1 MEFLEGTYHK
11 VFLFSAQI
19 YTFPDFLRPPIHS
32 IMTYNLYESLGDTKT
47 PLAYSLLFT
56 GLNAILDPIFIFSLK
71 FGASGAAAGTAL
83 AQYIALIPLLYS
95 LHKRTKIDIVGQLP
109 LLRKTLKEYVEA
121 GSFVLIR
128 TVGKVLAYSV
138 CAREAA
144 LLGAVAA
151 ATYNLTFQLGFA
163 TTQICESVAVAVQT
177 LLAREISIVDT
188 EKPLSRAYSV
198 KHLIR
203 HSTAVG
209 GAVAFFLSLATYLQ
223 QDRVLLGLTNSAS
236 VLECAKSIFPAVLLT
251 QVLKGLAY
259 PVNGIIMGGL
269 DWKFT
274 VLAMWAANAVC
285 VGLLR
290 FGGVVT
296 LNKVWYALAAFM
308 GTQVFTGVLRVQSR
322 TGIWKVL
329 NNNKK

>member
-11 VFLFSAQI
+11 VFLFSVQI
-19 YTFPDFLRPPIHS
+19 YTFPDFLRPLIHS

-209 GAVAFFLSLATYLQ
+209 GAVAFFLSLATYYRLFS
-223 QDRVLLGLTNSAS
+223 DGFDFCVFST
-236 VLECAKSIFPAVLLT
+236 T
-251 QVLKGLAY
+251 VLKGLAY

-322 TGIWKVL
+322 TGIAVQL
-329 NNNKK
+329 

>member
-11 VFLFSAQI
+11 VFLFSVQI
-19 YTFPDFLRPPIHS
+19 YTFPDFLRPLIHS

-209 GAVAFFLSLATYLQ
+209 GAVAFFLSLATYYRLFS
-223 QDRVLLGLTNSAS
+223 DGFDFCVFST
-236 VLECAKSIFPAVLLT
+236 T
-251 QVLKGLAY
+251 VLKGLAY

-329 NNNKK
+329 NNKQEVTN